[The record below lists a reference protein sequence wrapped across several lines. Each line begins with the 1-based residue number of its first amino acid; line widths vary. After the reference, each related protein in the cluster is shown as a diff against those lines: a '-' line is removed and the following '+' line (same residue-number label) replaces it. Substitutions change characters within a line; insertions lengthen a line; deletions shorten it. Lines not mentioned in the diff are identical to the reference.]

1 MQSIKG
7 NPLHTKEERRN
18 VHMDLQRYDVI
29 KAKIKYQGE
38 GSVQIKER
46 PYVIIS
52 NPIGTKHAS
61 IITVMPLTTK
71 LKKLNMPVH
80 SCINAD
86 DDNGLTE
93 YSMVLGEQIIT
104 ISKDEVIERLGNI
117 ADAYERK
124 LIDKACFNGLFFGT
138 EYRLEEAR
146 V

>member
-1 MQSIKG
+1 
-7 NPLHTKEERRN
+7 
-18 VHMDLQRYDVI
+18 MDLQRYDII
-29 KAKIKYQGE
+29 KANIKYEG
-38 GSVQIKER
+38 GSVQTNER

-104 ISKDEVIERLGNI
+104 ISKDEVIERLGSVTNQN
-117 ADAYERK
+117 EKRM
-124 LIDKACFNGLFFGT
+124 IDKACFNGLFFGT
-138 EYRLEEAR
+138 GYRLEEAR
-146 V
+146 A

>member
-1 MQSIKG
+1 
-7 NPLHTKEERRN
+7 
-18 VHMDLQRYDVI
+18 MDLQRYDII
-29 KAKIKYQGE
+29 KANIKYEG
-38 GSVQIKER
+38 GSVQTNER

-80 SCINAD
+80 GCINAD
-86 DDNGLTE
+86 DNNGLTE

-104 ISKDEVIERLGNI
+104 ISKDEVIERLGNVT
-117 ADAYERK
+117 DPNERK

-138 EYRLEEAR
+138 EYKLEE
-146 V
+146 VLV

>member
-1 MQSIKG
+1 
-7 NPLHTKEERRN
+7 
-18 VHMDLQRYDVI
+18 MDLQRYDVI

-38 GSVQIKER
+38 GSVQTKER

-80 SCINAD
+80 GCINAD

-93 YSMVLGEQIIT
+93 YSMVLGEQIVT
-104 ISKDEVIERLGNI
+104 ISKDEVIERLGNVT
-117 ADAYERK
+117 DVNERK
-124 LIDKACFNGLFFGT
+124 MIDKACFNGLFFGT
-138 EYRLEEAR
+138 EYKLEEVRA
-146 V
+146 

>member
-117 ADAYERK
+117 TDAYERK